1 MNGEAERETAL
12 SAAIGMSAA
21 RASYD
26 AHAKRLIAYRE
37 VFARILKGCV
47 PGFGGLDVATIRDVC
62 LKEPRR

>member
-1 MNGEAERETAL
+1 MNGEVERETAL

-37 VFARILKGCV
+37 VLHASSKGASPV
-47 PGFGGLDVATIRDVC
+47 SAGSMSRRYATFV
-62 LKEPRR
+62 